1 MGQGALYALRR
12 TSRHGSRPG
21 LGGERGG
28 PESPK
33 RGFIGVCLCGRCP
46 VCGRNF
52 TGTCSLTQGYCD
64 PAWTDVTSREEIK
77 PWGLESSDVI
87 TQGEPG
93 KRRWEKIGLL
103 LRVLLWR
110 S

>member
-1 MGQGALYALRR
+1 MG
-12 TSRHGSRPG
+12 P
-21 LGGERGG
+21 
-28 PESPK
+28 
-33 RGFIGVCLCGRCP
+33 
-46 VCGRNF
+46 
-52 TGTCSLTQGYCD
+52 CSVAQGYRD
-64 PAWTDVTSREEIK
+64 AAWTDVTSREEIK

-103 LRVLLWR
+103 LRALLGR